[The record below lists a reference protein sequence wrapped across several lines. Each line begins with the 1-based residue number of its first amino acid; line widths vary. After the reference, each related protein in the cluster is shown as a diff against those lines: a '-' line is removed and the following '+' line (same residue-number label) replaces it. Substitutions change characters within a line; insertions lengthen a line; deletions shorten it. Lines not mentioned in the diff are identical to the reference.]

1 MCALEMEVLLKIVKQ
16 CYQKA
21 KEVKYILYININIY
35 LKNIFKKYKYIFFT
49 EKNINIYLI
58 KLIFNQ
64 KFTFVN

>member
-1 MCALEMEVLLKIVKQ
+1 MCFRNRSIIKDCKIVLSKSKRSKI
-16 CYQKA
+16 YSLH
-21 KEVKYILYININIY
+21 KYKY
-35 LKNIFKKYKYIFFT
+35 IFKKYKYIFFT